1 MSRTPGLF
9 AEAGKP
15 SVIARM
21 AEAGNDRQD
30 IIWLDEETRYAN
42 SIRLQQQQ
50 QQQHQQNQLHQ
61 QQMQGHHAAQ
71 QPGSGAPVMVGSSSL
86 YMGPEQY
93 GMSMHHQGPHAVDN
107 YTVLPMGHGNFLKV
121 YHNQDE
127 SMNFNNYELF
137 SSNTFI
143 PAPQQPPQHHQ
154 ASVGQPHLNKPAADH
169 HHAHHTHQHVPS
181 SQDAFF
187 HANLLQSQYQ
197 SERGNGGGLSNDDNT
212 NNLFLNQLVEN
223 WVPNMSGTY
232 SPFGEPPQSM
242 HTQQQQ
248 ALPSREPLS
257 KGFTNDTFGFVPA
270 PAHTMFAQ
278 PLPTAPLLSR
288 PVPDDSATVI
298 ASLVAATPV
307 MAVAP
312 SAVPVKTSSAG
323 TNGSFQHDSAIK
335 KNEVKKT
342 RIVAEVKPMRMTY
355 SDVLSKNVI
364 NKNDASAS
372 NGSNNSTSPVTV
384 QQANGGASSV
394 QTQTKAS
401 KQSDKAKSQ
410 HQGTYD
416 KKFNSSVNGTAT
428 EDNFG
433 SMGGP
438 NKSSKS
444 AFLSSSSSSSRN
456 EDNGTSASR
465 DAVKNGGGTQS
476 SSADDEYKESKS
488 NESDAKSTAARK
500 RNSGGTTTGGN
511 NKNVKS
517 KLQANGTD
525 TTKLKRNNVN
535 ATDFETKYDE
545 NAASVSS
552 NKSGGC
558 FLYKICKNDL
568 GKPGQQQ
575 SSGGRKVIGG
585 KSTSTP
591 LGGGSSS
598 SATAARSNSK
608 NEKSNSY
615 QKRNQQRS
623 RQKNKYDIFAKLL
636 EKWLEYLLRFI
647 AWLAALVYDV
657 VVLSSGMIWERVHIG
672 YDYAVYLYGMARK
685 ELKQNS
691 GLPTAFCKAWWQLFD
706 RRFPDGSK
714 WALWR
719 RILNKKKLPE
729 QQAEYVRSGRLPATG
744 DEAMFSLMNCK
755 GKDAYR
761 YDWVL
766 ALRLFDKFNIIC
778 ILFSILGVAADC
790 SQEQVRKHYKKIA
803 VLVHPDK
810 NKQAGAEEAFK
821 ILQRAFELIGEPVSL
836 TDLYVSYDSFF
847 FLMELCFCRKIV
859 MRMIKV
865 LQRH

>member
-1 MSRTPGLF
+1 MSSTTGF
-9 AEAGKP
+9 IAEAEKP
-15 SVIARM
+15 SIVVRM
-21 AEAGNDRQD
+21 AEAGSDRPD
-30 IIWLDEETRYAN
+30 IIWLDEEARYAN

-50 QQQHQQNQLHQ
+50 QQQQQMHQ
-61 QQMQGHHAAQ
+61 QQLQGHPAAQ
-71 QPGSGAPVMVGSSSL
+71 QPGNGPPIMVGSSSL

-93 GMSMHHQGPHAVDN
+93 GMSMHHQGPHAIDN

-154 ASVGQPHLNKPAADH
+154 ASVGQPHLNKPLADH
-169 HHAHHTHQHVPS
+169 QHTHHVHQHVPS

-197 SERGNGGGLSNDDNT
+197 SERNNSGGLNNDDNT
-212 NNLFLNQLVEN
+212 NNMFLNQLVEN

-242 HTQQQQ
+242 QSQLQQ
-248 ALPSREPLS
+248 ALPSREHLS
-257 KGFTNDTFGFVPA
+257 NGFVNDNFGFVPT
-270 PAHTMFAQ
+270 PTPTMFAQ
-278 PLPTAPLLSR
+278 PLPTAPVLSR
-288 PVPDDSATVI
+288 PVSDDSPVIVSPVAT
-298 ASLVAATPV
+298 APV

-312 SAVPVKTSSAG
+312 SALPVKTSSAG
-323 TNGSFQHDSAIK
+323 TNGSFQHDSTIK

-364 NKNDASAS
+364 NRNDASAS
-372 NGSNNSTSPVTV
+372 NRSNNSTSPTTV
-384 QQANGGASSV
+384 QQTNGGASNV

-410 HQGTYD
+410 HQGPYD
-416 KKFNSSVNGTAT
+416 KKFNASVNGTAT
-428 EDNFG
+428 EENFG
-433 SMGGP
+433 SISGA

-444 AFLSSSSSSSRN
+444 GFSSSSSSSRN
-456 EDNGTSASR
+456 EDNGNLASR
-465 DAVKNGGGTQS
+465 DAIKNSGGTQS
-476 SSADDEYKESKS
+476 SSADDEYRESKP
-488 NESDAKSTAARK
+488 NESDAKSTASRK
-500 RNSGGTTTGGN
+500 RNSGGTTAGGN
-511 NKNVKS
+511 SKNVKS
-517 KLQANGTD
+517 KQSSNGTE
-525 TTKLKRNNVN
+525 TPKLKRNNIN
-535 ATDFETKYDE
+535 ATDFEQKYDE
-545 NAASVSS
+545 NIASATS

-558 FLYKICKNDL
+558 FLYKICKNEL
-568 GKPGQQQ
+568 SKPGQQQ
-575 SSGGRKVIGG
+575 TSGGRKVIGG

-591 LGGGSSS
+591 LGGSSS
-598 SATAARSNSK
+598 SATATRSNSK
-608 NEKSNSY
+608 NEKSNSF

-623 RQKNKYDIFAKLL
+623 RQKNKYDIFVKLL

-672 YDYAVYLYGMARK
+672 YDYAVYLYGLARK
-685 ELKQNS
+685 EMKQNS
-691 GLPTAFCKAWWQLFD
+691 GLPTAFCKAWWQRFD

-719 RILNKKKLPE
+719 HIFNKKKPPE

-744 DEAMFSLMNCK
+744 DEAMYSLMNCK

-761 YDWVL
+761 
-766 ALRLFDKFNIIC
+766 
-778 ILFSILGVAADC
+778 
-790 SQEQVRKHYKKIA
+790 
-803 VLVHPDK
+803 
-810 NKQAGAEEAFK
+810 
-821 ILQRAFELIGEPVSL
+821 
-836 TDLYVSYDSFF
+836 
-847 FLMELCFCRKIV
+847 
-859 MRMIKV
+859 
-865 LQRH
+865 